1 MKILNNDLFKTRN
14 EGIFI
19 IKFKGGLIIRNKF
32 LKIMMEYTC
41 LKPRILKI
49 TENDIYL
56 NVRSGYL
63 IANNSET
70 KKYQIQIIEN

>member
-1 MKILNNDLFKTRN
+1 MKILKNDLFRTRN

-19 IKFKGGLIIRNKF
+19 IKFKGGLIIRNKIF
-32 LKIMMEYTC
+32 ENNDGIYLFETKDIEN
-41 LKPRILKI
+41 

-63 IANNSET
+63 IANNRET
-70 KKYQIQIIEN
+70 KIYQIQITEN

>member
-1 MKILNNDLFKTRN
+1 MKSRN

-19 IKFKGGLIIRNKF
+19 IKGKGGLIVRNKYF
-32 LKIMMEYTC
+32 ENNDEIYLFETNNIE
-41 LKPRILKI
+41 I

-63 IANNSET
+63 IAINSRI
-70 KKYQIQIIEN
+70 KIYQIQIIEK